1 MANPENEAAAPMIE
15 PIRNGGKDNV
25 SHRKSTLSGSTPQ
38 ARWKEANPQKVW
50 AHQCLR
56 SALKR
61 GLVIQMPC
69 EQCGNDAEAHHDDYD
84 KPMAVRWL
92 CRLHHCHEHG
102 RLRRRQNGGAE

>member
-1 MANPENEAAAPMIE
+1 MSTSFPASDGSDHSKPA
-15 PIRNGGKDNV
+15 
-25 SHRKSTLSGSTPQ
+25 RKSNGKGSPQ

-69 EQCGNDAEAHHDDYD
+69 EQCGDLVAEAHHDDYD
-84 KPMAVRWL
+84 KPMDVRWL
-92 CRLHHCHEHG
+92 CRLHHRHEHG
-102 RLRRRQNGGAE
+102 RLRRQSGGTE